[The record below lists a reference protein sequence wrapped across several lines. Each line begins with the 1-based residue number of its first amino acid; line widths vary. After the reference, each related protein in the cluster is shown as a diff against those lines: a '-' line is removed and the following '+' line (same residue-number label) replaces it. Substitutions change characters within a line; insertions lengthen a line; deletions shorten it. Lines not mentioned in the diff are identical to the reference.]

1 MSLNNKNEL
10 LMEKIT
16 IFYND
21 ENNKNVLINILNNK
35 YNVSL
40 RIIDWFVT
48 NYCKKYNIYLLENEM
63 RFVVYVN
70 YKLQLKS
77 YSKKLFDP
85 FCRRERNY
93 FYYSEDKYLI
103 TTVGQLNFFKWIIE
117 NNIIDYIIKNYNNI
131 ESDMHNTIKNEC
143 IKNNKRRELSKSAIK
158 TINKNTTKIV
168 LKFE

>member
-1 MSLNNKNEL
+1 MSLINKNEL

-16 IFYND
+16 NFYNI
-21 ENNKNVLINILNNK
+21 EENKNTLINILNNK

-48 NYCKKYNIYLLENEM
+48 NYCKKNNIYWLQNDM

-70 YKLQLKS
+70 YKLQLKA

-85 FCRRERNY
+85 FCRRERIY
-93 FYYSEDKYLI
+93 HYYNDKQYLI
-103 TTVGQLNFFKWIIE
+103 TTVGQLNFFKWMIE
-117 NNIIDYIIKNYNNI
+117 NNIIDYIKTNYEII
-131 ESDMHNTIKNEC
+131 ERDMHLAIKNEC
-143 IKNNKRRELSKSAIK
+143 IKNTKRRELSKSATK
-158 TINKNTTKIV
+158 TINKNTTKVI

>member
-1 MSLNNKNEL
+1 MSLINKNDL

-16 IFYND
+16 KFYNID
-21 ENNKNVLINILNNK
+21 ENKNTLINILNNK

-48 NYCKKYNIYLLENEM
+48 NYCKKYNIYWLQNDV

-70 YKLQLKS
+70 YKLQLKA

-85 FCRRERNY
+85 FCRRERIC
-93 FYYSEDKYLI
+93 FYYNDNQYLI
-103 TTVGQLNFFKWIIE
+103 TTVGQLNFFKWMIE
-117 NNIIDYIIKNYNNI
+117 NNIIDYIKKNYEII
-131 ESDMHNTIKNEC
+131 EQDMHLAIKNEC
-143 IKNNKRRELSKSAIK
+143 IKNNKRRELSKSATK
-158 TINKNTTKIV
+158 TINKNSTKII